1 MSDRVVLH
9 GARVTLRPFRAEE
22 HEQLVR
28 LYRESAAFVGTVD
41 EQALRR
47 RIANSGRLIGGRLDL
62 AIDVEAALVGNVDAR
77 HPPGALPPGVFEL
90 GIELFA
96 DVRGRGYGSEAID
109 LLTSH
114 LFDEFGAGRVQAST
128 SLGNEAMRRVFTKLG
143 FREEGVMRA
152 FMPSDDGRRDDFV
165 LYARVAGDR

>member
-1 MSDRVVLH
+1 MSDRAVLR

-22 HEQLVR
+22 HDLLVR
-28 LYRESAAFVGTVD
+28 LYRESSEFVGKVD

-47 RIANSGRLIGGRLDL
+47 RIASSGRLVGGRLDL
-62 AIDVEAALVGNVDAR
+62 AIEAGGTLVGNVDAR

-96 DVRGRGYGSEAID
+96 EARGRGHGSEAIE
-109 LLTSH
+109 LLTAH
-114 LFDEFGAGRVQAST
+114 LFDELGAGRVQAST
-128 SLGNEAMRRVFTKLG
+128 SVENAAMRRVFAKLG

-152 FMPSDDGRRDDFV
+152 FMPRAGGRRDDFV
-165 LYARVAGDR
+165 LYARVADDR